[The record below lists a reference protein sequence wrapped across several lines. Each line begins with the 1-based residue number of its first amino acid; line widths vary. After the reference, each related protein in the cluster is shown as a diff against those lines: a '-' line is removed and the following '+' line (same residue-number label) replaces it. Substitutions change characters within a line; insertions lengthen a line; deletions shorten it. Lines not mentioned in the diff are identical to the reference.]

1 MPPLQ
6 KQGEEDSF
14 VLVMSESLREGL
26 SGVIGKSGMEAVFYN
41 FKLKDRLMNP
51 KLTHETLLPAFKER
65 GTEILEK
72 AVMKEVFR
80 RINSQYIFDGEF
92 SYEEMFHRARRAF
105 VSNQIRE

>member
-6 KQGEEDSF
+6 KQGEEDSL
-14 VLVMSESLREGL
+14 VLIMSESFRGGL

-51 KLTHETLLPAFKER
+51 KLPHEALLPAFKER

-80 RINSQYIFDGEF
+80 RIDSQYVCDGEF
-92 SYEEMFHRARRAF
+92 FYEEMFHRARRAF